1 VAGEL
6 SVHSLIPNPEHLLA
20 LEPEELAGVVLE
32 CLKAQGPNL
41 PRGSENNLNRNN
53 FIHAQ
58 TVQAYPS
65 QHHQAILKALSEAW
79 GWLEFEGLLA
89 HSPGET
95 ESWFFITRRG
105 ERIKTSTDFKIFQ
118 QAKLLPKDLLHS
130 MIAQKVWPLFIR
142 GEYDTAVF
150 QAFKEVEVVVRAAG
164 NFAPT
169 DIGTDLMRKA
179 FDVQSGPLSNSADPK
194 AERQSLSDLF
204 AGAIGS
210 YKNPS
215 SHRHVAIDP
224 SEAVEMILL
233 ASHLLKIVDSRMSAS
248 ALL

>member
-1 VAGEL
+1 M
-6 SVHSLIPNPEHLLA
+6 
-20 LEPEELAGVVLE
+20 VLE
-32 CLKAQGPNL
+32 CLKAQGTNL
-41 PRGSENNLNRNN
+41 PRGSESKLNRKNY
-53 FIHAQ
+53 IQAQ

-65 QHHQAILKALSEAW
+65 QYHQAILKALSEAW
-79 GWLEFEGLLA
+79 GWWESQGLIA
-89 HSPGET
+89 HDPGDT

-105 ERIKTSTDFKIFQ
+105 EQIKTSTDFKIFQ

-142 GEYDTAVF
+142 GGYDTAVF
-150 QAFKEVEVVVRAAG
+150 QAFKEVEIVVRAAG

-179 FDVQSGPLSNSADPK
+179 FDVQSGPLSNSSNPK

-215 SHRHVAIDP
+215 SHRHVAIEP

-233 ASHLLKIVDSRMSAS
+233 ASHLLKIVDSRRSTPA
-248 ALL
+248 